1 MEQQKSLKIRTT
13 LPVIPPI
20 DSRDEIQTSRL
31 IIRAPRISD
40 VPALHILR
48 IQHEV
53 MKYSTKGADKTLED
67 TRRSLDEFFPPNDSK
82 TYHFL
87 IFEKDTGEL
96 VGKGGMHGIVGR
108 NFGWPEVG
116 YSFKQEAWG
125 KGYGTEFLTAFLQ
138 NWWTLPRAQVE
149 IQVDATSLEAQAL
162 ENGDAPVAE
171 ILVAVI
177 DVQNLGSRRVLEKT
191 GRFKEFKMWT
201 ATDFREAYKG
211 QQVTMAAF
219 LAVAP
224 AQERN

>member
-1 MEQQKSLKIRTT
+1 MERQQRIKIRTT
-13 LPVIPPI
+13 LPLIPPI
-20 DSRDEIQTSRL
+20 DSRDEIHTPRL

-67 TRRSLDEFFPPNDSK
+67 TRRSLDDVLPPNDSK

-87 IFEKDTGEL
+87 IFQKDTGEL
-96 VGKGGMHGIVGR
+96 IGKGGMHGITGY

-125 KGYGTEFLTAFLQ
+125 KGYGTEFLTAFLRK
-138 NWWTLPRAQVE
+138 WWSLPRKEVE
-149 IQVDATSLEAQAL
+149 IEVDETSLDAEAL
-162 ENGDAPVAE
+162 VTGDAPVVE

-177 DVQNLGSRRVLEKT
+177 DVKNSGSRRVLEKT
-191 GRFKEFKMWT
+191 RFELFKEWT
-201 ATDFREAYKG
+201 ALDFREAYKN

-219 LAVAP
+219 SSVAP
-224 AQERN
+224 AQELN